1 MKKIQKGDS
10 MEWIQSVDF
19 AILDFIQQFIK
30 NTFLD
35 IPMMIFSYVGE
46 AGACWI
52 VLGIVLCFFKKSRAT
67 GVILLASMALTAL
80 VGEIALKHLI
90 ARPRPFWVNP
100 DITLN
105 ISAPSGYSFPSGHS
119 GMSAAA
125 VTVLL
130 ARERKRIAVP
140 ALVLGVLIVF
150 SRLYNYVHYPSD
162 VICGILLGVL
172 CALIMLFVFRR
183 TGLDRRLSGDRAAG

>member
-1 MKKIQKGDS
+1 

-52 VLGIVLCFFKKSRAT
+52 VLGIVLCFFKKSRA
-67 GVILLASMALTAL
+67 SQQ
-80 VGEIALKHLI
+80 
-90 ARPRPFWVNP
+90 VNP